1 MSCFFKRAL
10 PKETSLNSVNYLNK
24 FLFFVYYSCTLIYFN
39 DYDIHVNTLFKAFKD
54 GFTVK
59 VKKNIFI
66 QVQNAVDVKGT
77 VTRLALF
84 QLSEGQS
91 RSSKRDS

>member
-1 MSCFFKRAL
+1 MLIIQTSSYLFVTICAL
-10 PKETSLNSVNYLNK
+10 
-24 FLFFVYYSCTLIYFN
+24 YFN
-39 DYDIHVNTLFKAFKD
+39 DYDIHVNGLFKEAND

-59 VKKNIFI
+59 VKNIYI
-66 QVQNAVDVKGT
+66 QVQHAVNIKRI

-91 RSSKRDS
+91 

>member
-1 MSCFFKRAL
+1 MFCFFKRAL

-24 FLFFVYYSCTLIYFN
+24 FLFFLTILVLYFN

-59 VKKNIFI
+59 VKKYLYSS
-66 QVQNAVDVKGT
+66 A
-77 VTRLALF
+77 
-84 QLSEGQS
+84 E
-91 RSSKRDS
+91 RS